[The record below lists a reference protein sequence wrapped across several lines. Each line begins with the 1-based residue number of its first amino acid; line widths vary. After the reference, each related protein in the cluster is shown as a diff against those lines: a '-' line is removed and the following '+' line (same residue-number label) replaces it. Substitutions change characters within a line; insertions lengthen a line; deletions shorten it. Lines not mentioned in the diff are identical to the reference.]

1 MEQALAELIHNIHY
15 NYVYRSRSGE
25 QQKDEF
31 LKNLRIHKGKKY
43 YKIISGSSVWGFVVA
58 VDSDPKFKRGDIL
71 KPASWNSPTRNHARG
86 NILEGGYPCS
96 WTGPAYMR

>member
-1 MEQALAELIHNIHY
+1 MEQALAELLVKIHA
-15 NYVYRSRSGE
+15 NYTQRSGRD
-25 QQKDEF
+25 QQAKDQF
-31 LKNLRIHKGKKY
+31 LTELKIRKGKKY

-58 VDSDPKFKRGDIL
+58 VDNDPLFRQGDIL
-71 KPASWNSPTRNHARG
+71 KPAGWNAPTRNHARG